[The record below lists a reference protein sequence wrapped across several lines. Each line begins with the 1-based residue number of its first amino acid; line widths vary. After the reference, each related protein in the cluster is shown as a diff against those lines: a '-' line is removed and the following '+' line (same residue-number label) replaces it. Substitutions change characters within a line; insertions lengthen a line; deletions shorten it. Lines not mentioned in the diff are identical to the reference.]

1 MPSSARV
8 RSETALVAVMT
19 SFTYA
24 LVMSPEQWPS
34 EWMRGVLGVCVLRT
48 LLDGPNYG
56 YAITQNLT
64 AAGLGNVKGGTL
76 YPLLARLEESGFV
89 EVEWRPGE
97 GGPGRKYFSLTP
109 QGRAH
114 ARSLAELWADFT
126 KTTRELTDGA
136 LEKGR
141 ELR

>member
-8 RSETALVAVMT
+8 RSEAALFADLT
-19 SFTYA
+19 SPTYA
-24 LVMSPEQWPS
+24 LVMTPEEWPS
-34 EWMRGVLGVCVLRT
+34 EWMRSVLGVCVLRT
-48 LLDGPNYG
+48 LLEGPNYG

-64 AAGLGNVKGGTL
+64 AAGLGTVKGGTL
-76 YPLLARLEESGFV
+76 YPLLGRLEESGFV

-97 GGPGRKYFSLTP
+97 GGPGRKYFSLTD

-114 ARSLAELWADFT
+114 ARSMAELWADFT

-136 LEKGR
+136 LEKRR
-141 ELR
+141 ELT